1 MKKIFLL
8 FAFATFSLTSCS
20 DDGEVGPQGPP
31 GEPGVNIMG
40 QTFGDLTARNFTF
53 DSDFNLYNHFF
64 QIPADVEIY
73 ESDAILAYR
82 LEVIDNVETWS
93 LLPKTY
99 FLEDGRIIQYS
110 FNHTDEDVE
119 VLITGNFDLETLSV
133 DYLQNQYF
141 KFVVVPSEFI
151 DEMSIDISNH
161 DAVMQALDIR

>member
-8 FAFATFSLTSCS
+8 FALVSFSLTSCS
-20 DDGEVGPQGPP
+20 DDGEIGPQGPP
-31 GEPGVNIMG
+31 GEPGVNILG

-53 DSDFNLYNHFF
+53 DADFNLYNHYFE
-64 QIPADVEIY
+64 IPGDIEIY

-82 LEVIDNVETWS
+82 LEVIGDVETWS
-93 LLPKTY
+93 LLPKSY

-110 FNHTDEDVE
+110 FNHSAEDVE
-119 VLITGNFDLETLSV
+119 ILITGNFDLETLSE

-141 KFVVVPSEFI
+141 KFVVVPSDFI

-161 DAVMQALDIR
+161 DAVMQALDIQ